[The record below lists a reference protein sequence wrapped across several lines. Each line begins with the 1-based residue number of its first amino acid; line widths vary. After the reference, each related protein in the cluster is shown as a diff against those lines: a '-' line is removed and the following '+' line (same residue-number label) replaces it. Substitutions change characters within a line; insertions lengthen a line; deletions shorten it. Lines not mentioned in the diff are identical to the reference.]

1 MKYIFHHF
9 PKRHFLV
16 YHVKFLG
23 VYTPENSHM
32 SPKKGSQDSKQSYN
46 RSAGELGSLPSVQG
60 GPLLVMNRVKTPI
73 DNGFSQELLY
83 TPCK

>member
-60 GPLLVMNRVKTPI
+60 GPLLVINRVKTAI
-73 DNGFSQELLY
+73 NKGSSQGLHPL
-83 TPCK
+83 